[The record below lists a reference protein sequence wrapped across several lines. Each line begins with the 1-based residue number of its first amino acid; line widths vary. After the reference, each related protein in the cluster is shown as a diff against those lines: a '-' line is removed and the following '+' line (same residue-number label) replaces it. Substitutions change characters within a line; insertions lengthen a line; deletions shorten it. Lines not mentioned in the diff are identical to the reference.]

1 MIKKIIAGIMMV
13 FLINVAIISNS
24 NIAMAQSKGEVPG
37 QTLGLKSDADLWR
50 FVRNGNTGSTQ
61 MKDEL
66 AAVMIQSEGDNWRA
80 LRNGPI
86 SVFGGIGLA
95 GIIGSLIVFYLY
107 RGKIKVESGLT
118 GETILRFATI
128 DRFAH

>member
-80 LRNGPI
+80 LRNGPYFSI
-86 SVFGGIGLA
+86 WWNWTSWNYWFINCVL
-95 GIIGSLIVFYLY
+95 SL
-107 RGKIKVESGLT
+107 
-118 GETILRFATI
+118 
-128 DRFAH
+128 